1 MRNYVS
7 RRPFRDR
14 FDRRAARWLNA
25 AGVVAMG
32 LLLSV
37 CVARANEPVELK
49 VVGGLAGVSQY
60 ERLEKPFWEHQIETL
75 SNGSIKAEIHAFD
88 RSGLPGQE
96 MLQLMRLGIVPFG
109 TALLAVVSG
118 DEPELNAVDLPAL
131 NPDMQALRKTV
142 ALYRS
147 HLQQMLRTK
156 FGIELLA
163 VYAYPAQVIFC
174 ARPFTGLSDLVGR
187 RIRTSSVG
195 QSEMMAALGAIPVL
209 TPFAEIVNS
218 IRTGVVDCAITGTLS
233 GNEIGL
239 PNVTSY
245 IYPMAISWGLSF
257 FGANAAVW
265 EALPTDLRTTL
276 KEAIAGLEREIWDA
290 ADRETAAGLACDIGA
305 PDCSGE
311 HVLAAWCWSRSPR
324 RTRPRG
330 NGCWSSRCCRA
341 GYSAVA
347 RIALTLG
354 IENWR
359 QRLASRQSQ
368 TEPPARPRNPGLKN
382 LQSAAHFSAASN
394 RR

>member
-1 MRNYVS
+1 MNNDG
-7 RRPFRDR
+7 DR
-14 FDRRAARWLNA
+14 FCWPIIAC
-25 AGVVAMG
+25 AMTMA
-32 LLLSV
+32 LLLSAFI
-37 CVARANEPVELK
+37 ARADEPIQLK

-60 ERLEKPFWEHQIETL
+60 ERLEKPFWEHRIEAL

-131 NPDMQALRKTV
+131 NPDMQALRRTV
-142 ALYRS
+142 GLYRT
-147 HLQQMLRTK
+147 HLQEMLRAK

-174 ARPFTGLSDLVGR
+174 AKSFTGLSGLAGR

-195 QSEMMAALGAIPVL
+195 QSEMMTALGAIPVL

-218 IRTGVVDCAITGTLS
+218 VRTGVVDCAITGTLS

-265 EALPTDLRTTL
+265 EALRTDLRTML
-276 KEAIAGLEREIWDA
+276 REALAGLEREIWDA
-290 ADRETAAGLACDIGA
+290 ADRETAVGLACDVGA
-305 PDCSGE
+305 ADCGDKHSPGHMTLVPVTSQDE
-311 HVLAAWCWSRSPR
+311 ATRKRLLVQSVLPGWIQRCGADCVAAWNRELAP
-324 RTRPRG
+324 
-330 NGCWSSRCCRA
+330 A
-341 GYSAVA
+341 
-347 RIALTLG
+347 LG
-354 IENWR
+354 I
-359 QRLASRQSQ
+359 
-368 TEPPARPRNPGLKN
+368 K
-382 LQSAAHFSAASN
+382 AATD
-394 RR
+394 